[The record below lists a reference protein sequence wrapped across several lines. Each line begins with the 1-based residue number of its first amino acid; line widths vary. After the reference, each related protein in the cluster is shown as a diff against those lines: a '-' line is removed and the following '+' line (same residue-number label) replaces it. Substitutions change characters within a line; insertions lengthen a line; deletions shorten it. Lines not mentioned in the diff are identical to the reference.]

1 MIRKKIKVLQNELPL
16 LSKPFTDNFMN
27 FTCDLIGLSY
37 VPTTVNPIPTDNII
51 ATTVQV
57 EQVADQTTNTIM
69 GGLTVVGAAIAGGV
83 R

>member
-1 MIRKKIKVLQNELPL
+1 M
-16 LSKPFTDNFMN
+16 
-27 FTCDLIGLSY
+27 
-37 VPTTVNPIPTDNII
+37 PTTVNPNPTDNII

-69 GGLTVVGAAIAGGV
+69 GSLTVVGAAIAGGV

>member
-1 MIRKKIKVLQNELPL
+1 
-16 LSKPFTDNFMN
+16 MN
-27 FTCDLIGLSY
+27 FTCDPIGLSY
-37 VPTTVNPIPTDNII
+37 LPTTVNPILTDNII